1 METVSSTDYYKTGG
15 VGYYITRGNSTT
27 GETIATI
34 DNCLGGFTDCARHCN
49 AYKDCGAWTWT
60 PSGVCDLKA
69 GKQSLAP
76 NLNGTHYVAGLRGD
90 GNGNANY
97 TTTTNATTG
106 ATINAAATFTPTI
119 ALTGIN
125 STAVPTGPGVATS
138 IIYYEV
144 LILLVFLVWWAICC
158 GAAAASRVAD
168 RNYDREF
175 MHQGRG
181 AFPTHPEM
189 QELYTKLKECVEIY
203 EPAAA
208 EVHQTYAAYN
218 TAHMRLSE
226 SNETGIGP
234 SLRRHETP
242 KAPYDYQK
250 MLLPESQRKPSEG
263 YASTSAGFALFF
275 TAFTCLTTIFNESG
289 DCFDAVLMRHFL
301 WMLVPVGAAIMLPCL
316 IWMLKDVIKL
326 QPATTKDIMMEK
338 GAIDHDYREECST
351 AKHREDEWE
360 AVRRIS

>member
-1 METVSSTDYYKTGG
+1 METVSSTDYYETGG
-15 VGYYITRGNSTT
+15 VEYYITRGNSTT

-34 DNCLGGFTDCARHCN
+34 DKCWGGFTDCARHCN
-49 AYKDCGAWTWT
+49 AYNDCGAWTLT

-69 GKQSLAP
+69 GKQLLAP
-76 NLNGTHYVAGLRGD
+76 ILDEKHYVAGLRDD
-90 GNGNANY
+90 GSGNAKY
-97 TTTTNATTG
+97 TTTTNATTSVSM
-106 ATINAAATFTPTI
+106 TAAATFSPTT
-119 ALTGIN
+119 LTGIN

-158 GAAAASRVAD
+158 GVAAASRVAD

-181 AFPTHPEM
+181 ALPTHPEM

-208 EVHQTYAAYN
+208 EVHQSYAAYKA
-218 TAHMRLSE
+218 AHMRLSE
-226 SNETGIGP
+226 SNEAGIGP
-234 SLRRHETP
+234 RLRRYETP

-250 MLLPESQRKPSEG
+250 VLLPESQRNPSEG
-263 YASTSAGFALFF
+263 YASTTAGFAFFF
-275 TAFTCLTTIFNESG
+275 TVFTCLTTIFNESG

-316 IWMLKDVIKL
+316 IWMLKDVTKS
-326 QPATTKDIMMEK
+326 QPATTKDIMMGK